1 MYISFQDLHDPSG
14 VISKKCRLIFI
25 GLMRGEGWM
34 LIQPWHVIY
43 QFSVFFLD
51 ENNENPFWASCRKIR
66 LLVLNYPVTF
76 VLGLARC
83 SSALCLLVLL
93 SKAFIYVFRPLL
105 DPILMSSSDVECD
118 KSQHAVLT
126 DDND

>member
-1 MYISFQDLHDPSG
+1 
-14 VISKKCRLIFI
+14 
-25 GLMRGEGWM
+25 M

-83 SSALCLLVLL
+83 SSALCLF
-93 SKAFIYVFRPLL
+93 SFIPMDHPRTHKSTGRNSLK
-105 DPILMSSSDVECD
+105 DTISDYIHV
-118 KSQHAVLT
+118 S
-126 DDND
+126 

>member
-83 SSALCLLVLL
+83 SSALCL
-93 SKAFIYVFRPLL
+93 FFF
-105 DPILMSSSDVECD
+105 
-118 KSQHAVLT
+118 HF
-126 DDND
+126 